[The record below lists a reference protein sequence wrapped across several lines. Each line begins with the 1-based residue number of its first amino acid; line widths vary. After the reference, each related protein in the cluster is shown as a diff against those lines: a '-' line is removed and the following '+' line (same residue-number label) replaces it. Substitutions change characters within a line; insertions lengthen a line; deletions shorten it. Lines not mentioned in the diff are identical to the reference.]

1 VACCR
6 SSARFDRRRDRQ
18 GAAAVLPWLALLPA
32 WAQELSV
39 VRADG
44 VAVVPDA
51 ARLAALS
58 ATEGPWRLVVPAE
71 TRPTR
76 WVRRVQRLSVVDAP

>member
-1 VACCR
+1 M
-6 SSARFDRRRDRQ
+6 
-18 GAAAVLPWLALLPA
+18 
-32 WAQELSV
+32 

-58 ATEGPWRLVVPAE
+58 ATAGPWRLVVPAE